1 MKSRFLLEVVFMEN
15 KSEEINIGVFTSN
28 GKGGK
33 ADELERFA
41 REISAS
47 AQNKLNAVSANWFFD
62 FTDSEQLESD
72 NAREPSDFLDSASL
86 RMVEGPYDLMIVVTD
101 VPLKSRKNMLQ
112 AGLYSKVA
120 RTIVVSTRKL
130 TTTGKKRAP
139 LHLEQEIV
147 KRNGEALLLH
157 LIGHIFG
164 LKHNREKHGSVMS
177 IIDFPS
183 NDLPTGFSKTEKH
196 ELQKNGS
203 EGSEKTPRKGNMLQ
217 NFGFHLW
224 MILQNLINFLEPIL
238 RNKAFFLPLRLPGL
252 ATAAVAPGL
261 LLVFTAEI
269 WDVGFGMTNST
280 AIYFAVISII
290 CASLYLVNVQTL
302 FLPRKEK
309 KVLTEHLAVANGVIF
324 FSVFLAC
331 IGLFVMMVALMLFIE
346 LYIFPSG
353 LMQTWPTLEHGNV
366 ILSDKVRLAVFISTV
381 CVITGALAGGMENKR
396 FLHHLALFST
406 RV

>member
-1 MKSRFLLEVVFMEN
+1 MEN
-15 KSEEINIGVFTSN
+15 QSEEINIGVFTTN
-28 GKGGK
+28 GKGGN
-33 ADELERFA
+33 A
-41 REISAS
+41 EILAS
-47 AQNKLNAVSANWFFD
+47 FTQEIITRVQDKLNAISPNWFFD

-86 RMVEGPYDLMIVVTD
+86 RMAEGPYDLLIVVTD
-101 VPLKSRKNMLQ
+101 VPLKSRKNILQ

-120 RTIVVSTRKL
+120 RIIVISTRKL
-130 TTTGKKRAP
+130 TTTGKKQSP
-139 LHLEQEIV
+139 LHLDQEIV
-147 KRNGEALLLH
+147 KQNGEALLLH
-157 LIGHIFG
+157 LIGHVFG
-164 LKHNREKHGSVMS
+164 LKHNHKEHDSVMS

-183 NDLPTGFSKTEKH
+183 IDFPTGFSQTEKR
-196 ELQKNGS
+196 ELQKNVPKGN
-203 EGSEKTPRKGNMLQ
+203 EKILRKGNILQ
-217 NFGFHLW
+217 NFGFHLL
-224 MILQNLINFLEPIL
+224 MILQNPINFFEPIF

-331 IGLFVMMVALMLFIE
+331 FGLFVMMVALMLFIE

-396 FLHHLALFST
+396 FLHHLALFSK